1 MTEHTAGPQESPEL
15 ATTPQPTHV
24 SLTAGQREMLLES
37 PLLQGVPYASV
48 FDWLHY
54 TPVLVLQRGET
65 LIESGVPHGKLFL
78 VVSGQLSVWLDPTPE
93 LPDESLAQR
102 TMSGPEVARIFP
114 GQSLGE
120 QGLIDGQPPSV
131 WAIAARESRVLAI
144 PTDMAWQTMQVEPKI
159 ALNLLRMLSDR
170 MRQAND
176 GLRGAIAHQQR
187 LARDADTDALTGL
200 HNRRWME
207 NMFPRTLQRFQMSER
222 PVSLLMVDIDFFKRV
237 NDEHGHAVGDQVL
250 RESAQRM
257 LRMLRPSD
265 LCARFGGEEF
275 CILLPELDA
284 DQATAIAQR
293 VLAAFNSEPLDLD
306 SGAKLKISV
315 SIGVTDWDHLVSVD
329 DLIRAADNA
338 LYQAKRDGRNRVVTA
353 HRKTLSR

>member
-1 MTEHTAGPQESPEL
+1 MKEHPVGPQEAPES
-15 ATTPQPTHV
+15 AVTPKPTYV

-37 PLLQGVPYASV
+37 PLLHGVPYASV

-54 TPVLVLQRGET
+54 TPVRALQRGET

-78 VVSGQLSVWLDPTPE
+78 VVSGQLSVWLDPMPE
-93 LPDESLAQR
+93 MPDENTAQR

-144 PTDMAWQTMQVEPKI
+144 PTEMAWQTMQAEPKI

-170 MRQAND
+170 VRKAND
-176 GLRGAIAHQQR
+176 GLRGAIANQQR

-222 PVSLLMVDIDFFKRV
+222 PVSVLMVDIDFFKRV
-237 NDEHGHAVGDQVL
+237 NDEFGHAVGDQVL
-250 RESAQRM
+250 RESAQRL
-257 LRMLRPSD
+257 LRMLRPAD

-284 DQATAIAQR
+284 DQATVIAQR
-293 VLAAFNSEPLDLD
+293 VLAAFDSEPLDLD
-306 SGAKLKISV
+306 SGATLKISV
-315 SIGVTDWDHLVSVD
+315 SIGVADWDHEAGFHDLV
-329 DLIRAADNA
+329 RAADTA

-353 HRKTLSR
+353 HRNSLSR

>member
-1 MTEHTAGPQESPEL
+1 MDEHTAGPQETPEL
-15 ATTPQPTHV
+15 ATTLQSNTFA
-24 SLTAGQREMLLES
+24 LTAAQREMLLES

-65 LIESGVPHGKLFL
+65 LIESGVPHGNLFL
-78 VVSGQLSVWLDPTPE
+78 VVSGLLSVWLDPMPE
-93 LPDESLAQR
+93 LPDDNLAQR
-102 TMSGPEVARIFP
+102 TLAGPEVARIFP

-120 QGLIDGQPPSV
+120 QGLIDGQPPTV
-131 WAIAARESRVLAI
+131 WAIAALESQVLAI
-144 PTDMAWQTMQVEPKI
+144 PTEMAWHTMQVEPKI

-170 MRQAND
+170 MRKAND
-176 GLRGAIAHQQR
+176 GLRGALAHQQR

-222 PVSLLMVDIDFFKRV
+222 PVSVLMVDIDFFKRV

-250 RESAQRM
+250 REAAQRIQ
-257 LRMLRPSD
+257 RMLRPSD

-284 DQATAIAQR
+284 EQATTIAQR
-293 VLAAFNSEPLDLD
+293 VLAAFNSEPLDLN

-329 DLIRAADNA
+329 DLLRAADNA

-353 HRKTLSR
+353 HRQSLSR